1 MKTRVLLISLVTL
14 SFILC
19 GNYNSFSQ
27 NQFDEADVRY
37 KIADMQ
43 LGGVYGF
50 YKGQENNDPNTKEA
64 VKRWENRV
72 RVSNINKFERKIV
85 EGKGWLI
92 VHKGTNNRVHGD
104 DIKLTTDNKFDEA
117 DVRYKIADMQL
128 GGVYGFYKGQENND
142 PNTKEAVKRWENRVR
157 VSNINKFERKI
168 VEGKGWLIVHEGTN
182 NRVHGGD
189 IKLTTD

>member
-92 VHKGTNNRVHGD
+92 VH
-104 DIKLTTDNKFDEA
+104 
-117 DVRYKIADMQL
+117 
-128 GGVYGFYKGQENND
+128 
-142 PNTKEAVKRWENRVR
+142 
-157 VSNINKFERKI
+157 
-168 VEGKGWLIVHEGTN
+168 EGTN